1 MVFNHLIGVRFPVG
15 PPLNFSDKK
24 LTKIP
29 NVKNIIVELF
39 VVKKLPDDFIGKISI
54 IKIYKKG
61 EKIYLLF
68 ENNKTL

>member
-24 LTKIP
+24 LAKIP
-29 NVKNIIVELF
+29 KLKNIIVELF

-68 ENNKTL
+68 ENNKIL

>member
-1 MVFNHLIGVRFPVG
+1 MG

-29 NVKNIIVELF
+29 KLKNIIVELF

-54 IKIYKKG
+54 IKTYRKG
-61 EKIYLLF
+61 EKIYLSF
-68 ENNKTL
+68 EKNKAL